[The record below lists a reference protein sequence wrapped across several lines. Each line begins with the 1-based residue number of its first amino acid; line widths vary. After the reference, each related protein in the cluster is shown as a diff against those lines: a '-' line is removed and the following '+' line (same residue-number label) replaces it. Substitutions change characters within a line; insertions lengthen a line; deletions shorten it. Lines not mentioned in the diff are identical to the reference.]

1 MGAPLRQV
9 MLHSFVHAANMD
21 SQTYQVPGYGVLKG
35 SVKTGGG
42 GGMPRWVA
50 KMTER
55 SVYIKIL
62 KQVQLTGDERQRGDE
77 W

>member
-42 GGMPRWVA
+42 GGHA
-50 KMTER
+50 KVGGKNDGEKR
-55 SVYIKIL
+55 LYKDP
-62 KQVQLTGDERQRGDE
+62 KRGSAD
-77 W
+77 WR